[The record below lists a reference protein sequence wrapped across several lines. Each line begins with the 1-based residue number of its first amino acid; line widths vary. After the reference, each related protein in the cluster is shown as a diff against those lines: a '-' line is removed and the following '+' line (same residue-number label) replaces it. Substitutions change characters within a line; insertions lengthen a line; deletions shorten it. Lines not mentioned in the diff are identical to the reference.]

1 MTQAYNLAILA
12 NAVDSSG
19 KLNVG
24 TNASGVL
31 PQANGGTGST
41 ALSSVAVT
49 SVAAGSG
56 ISVSAS
62 TGAVTISASG
72 GGVTSL
78 NGQTGAITNTNVDA
92 IGSYVVAL
100 RAINTVGFSKTS
112 VGSTYAGS
120 GLRYNW
126 NASNNYNDFFAPWFS
141 PNAGGYG
148 GGGSALSGTWRAM
161 GRDAVYNECG
171 NGYWYAGLYVRIS

>member
-78 NGQTGAITNTNVDA
+78 NGQTGAITNTSFNV
-92 IGSYVVAL
+92 IGSYTCGSRLNGAQ
-100 RAINTVGFSKTS
+100 ATTNVGDT
-112 VGSTYAGS
+112 
-120 GLRYNW
+120 
-126 NASNNYNDFFAPWFS
+126 AS
-141 PNAGGYG
+141 
-148 GGGSALSGTWRAM
+148 GSALYNFSGGNSGGPFNAIKTGNQGYSISNFGRAGTWRAV
-161 GRDAVYNECG
+161 GALSKNGDPDDCG
-171 NGYWYAGLYVRIS
+171 NYFSSPNLWVRVS